1 MNAHNENGEKMVTA
15 GFVLGLIGI
24 VGWFIPLVGFPVTI
38 IGLIM
43 SVRGKSKEPEKKGL
57 ATAGLVLNIIFLVAT
72 IVNSAIGAYRGATGG
87 L

>member
-1 MNAHNENGEKMVTA
+1 VNAHNRNEGKVVTA
-15 GFVLGLIGI
+15 GFVLGLICI

-38 IGLIM
+38 VGLIM

-57 ATAGLVLNIIFLVAT
+57 APAGLVLNIIFLVAT
-72 IVNSAIGAYRGATGG
+72 IINSAIGAYIGATGG

>member
-1 MNAHNENGEKMVTA
+1 MVTA

-24 VGWFIPLVGFPVTI
+24 VAWFIPLIGFPVTI
-38 IGLIM
+38 VGLIM

-57 ATAGLVLNIIFLVAT
+57 ATAGLVLNIIFLVVT
-72 IVNSAIGAYRGATGG
+72 IVNSAIGAYMGATGG

>member
-1 MNAHNENGEKMVTA
+1 MNAHNRNGEKVVTA

-24 VGWFIPLVGFPVTI
+24 VGWFIPRVGFPVTI
-38 IGLIM
+38 VGLIM

-72 IVNSAIGAYRGATGG
+72 IVNSAIGAYNGHTVGH
-87 L
+87 